1 MGMTGNPISANDTV
15 EYELEAPNTSNY
27 RMAKTLRVLI
37 FIGQIVLAIS
47 AVILLASSAF
57 MAFSSDLQTQLYNSV
72 GVDNQSHIMV
82 LPLVCLGGAFIAAAW
97 FWVLMM
103 LSRIVG
109 TLISAD
115 PFVPENI
122 NRLRRMWIVIAA
134 MELLR
139 MVIVAFA
146 SQSISDGDEGFQIR
160 LGVWF
165 LVFIIATL
173 SEAFRYGAAMRQ
185 EQELTI

>member
-1 MGMTGNPISANDTV
+1 MTGNPISANDTV
-15 EYELEAPNTSNY
+15 EYDLEPPSASNN

-37 FIGQIVLAIS
+37 LVGQIILAIS
-47 AVILLASSAF
+47 AVILLISSAV
-57 MAFSSDLQTQLYNSV
+57 MMFSTDLQAQLYHSV

-82 LPLVCLGGAFIAAAW
+82 LPLVCLGGAVTAAAW
-97 FWVLMM
+97 FWVLLM
-103 LSRIVG
+103 LRRIVG
-109 TLISAD
+109 TLISGD

-122 NRLRRMWIVIAA
+122 NRLRRMWIVIAS

-165 LVFIIATL
+165 LVFVIATL
-173 SEAFRYGAAMRQ
+173 SEAFRYGAALRQ